1 MASTIDTNSW
11 ATLDS
16 KSKSHVMDP
25 WFSCSRRSWF
35 SCSMWTRLP
44 WPAPSWCIPRS
55 TSHASRLLWS
65 PVRCSTSRPESS
77 HHGCLCE
84 AAAAADAAGSAVA
97 PTPMGLCEAA
107 AAGSAAVT
115 TTDWSLL
122 VETTTGQL
130 HRAPLQANRSPTYSR
145 PCGAHA
151 SFPGGTSRAPSPLLM
166 AGEEPPPSLR
176 PAWVNPLL
184 R

>member
-1 MASTIDTNSW
+1 M
-11 ATLDS
+11 
-16 KSKSHVMDP
+16 H
-25 WFSCSRRSWF
+25 
-35 SCSMWTRLP
+35 
-44 WPAPSWCIPRS
+44 
-55 TSHASRLLWS
+55 HASSDR
-65 PVRCSTSRPESS
+65 R
-77 HHGCLCE
+77 
-84 AAAAADAAGSAVA
+84 SAVA
-97 PTPMGLCEAA
+97 QAGRRVATTVAYVRLRQQLMLLDQRWRQQRACAAA

-130 HRAPLQANRSPTYSR
+130 HRAPLQANRSPTCSR